1 MKIKELLLA
10 ALALAVAFSCNR
22 EKGAL
27 QEEQNSDWNTR
38 YMGFSISTP
47 AGTKAAPGTYED
59 GKPYESQINTVHFF
73 FYRDGAFVS
82 WGYGDMSKAFNE
94 DPSSEEGISDELNDG
109 GTPRQGVVVLES
121 TMTEPN
127 QVLCVVNSQDYTF
140 YKNKPLSEI
149 MKALHTGKEGVTQHD
164 TETFKDFYYEEGG
177 KPYFVM
183 FTSPMYGKDVT
194 EHFEIKNVTDII
206 AAKHIFKT
214 RAEAKAHPLD
224 IYVERIATRMDIN
237 NWNDLVGTDGY
248 IKKAHYEGS
257 AMLDAGNEPIYDIK
271 PVSWSVTAVSN
282 NAYDLKHVDI
292 NWFSQRGTGQ
302 PFYGW
307 LESGNSVPNAFIPAE
322 MMRTRINWAYDPY
335 YTDPEPSD
343 RDSYP
348 HSARELHEKNLL
360 TYWSAKNVQDYYTAA
375 SDPATETTKNGILQR
390 YAYENPLNASKNE
403 SPRINGT
410 MLLMTAQM
418 KKKGAASFEDMFGYM
433 GNYVTY
439 AEYVAQARAA
449 ASAYIRPFVLDGGTT
464 FRLIKDEELKLTKA
478 VKIEDVYTNNKAS
491 YENVWNKPSKKAG
504 ATGEVKD
511 VWKDYLVDLEGNI
524 KLSDIDAALPPLDY
538 TLTDKKMKAYS
549 DGYVTLVPDF
559 TKTGTLYVKDPAS
572 TDPVTPTLPG
582 YDSSDPSTWFRPATP
597 AEIAQVFLHDVVA
610 PANHFKDG
618 LMYYAIPLEHFGTTE
633 GKYGTVRNN
642 LYSVTI
648 DKIKSVGHGI
658 HDENEPIVPGDRKEP
673 FFVAAKVNILSWQ
686 MVTQTANLEE

>member
-59 GKPYESQINTVHFF
+59 GKPFESQIKTVHFF

-94 DPSSEEGISDELNDG
+94 DTSTQEGISDELNDG

-127 QVLCVVNSQDYTF
+127 QVLCVVNSKDYTF

-149 MKALHTGKEGVTQHD
+149 MKALHTGKEGVAHND
-164 TETFKDFYYEEGG
+164 KETFKDFYYEEGG
-177 KPYFVM
+177 EPYFVM

-214 RAEAKAHPLD
+214 RAEAKEHPVD

-248 IKKAHYEGS
+248 IKKEHYEGTG
-257 AMLDAGNEPIYDIK
+257 MLDGAGEPIYDIK
-271 PVSWSVTAVSN
+271 PVAWSVTAVSN

-307 LESGNSVPNAFIPAE
+307 LESGNAVPNAFVPAE
-322 MMRTRINWAYDPY
+322 MMRSRINWAYDPY

-360 TYWSAKNVQDYYTAA
+360 TYWSAKNVQEYYTAA
-375 SDPATETTKNGILQR
+375 SDPATETTEKGILQR
-390 YAYENPLNASKNE
+390 YAYENPLNASNNE

-410 MLLMTAQM
+410 MLLMTTQM

-449 ASAYIRPFVLDGGTT
+449 GTAYIRLFVPDGGT

-491 YENVWNKPSKKAG
+491 YENVWNKPSQKAG

-524 KLSDIDAALPPLDY
+524 KLSDIDATLPPLDY

-559 TKTGTLYVKDPAS
+559 TKIPGNKLYVND
-572 TDPVTPTLPG
+572 PTLPG
-582 YDSSDPSTWFRPATP
+582 YDPADPATQYREAFP

-610 PANHFKDG
+610 PANHYKDG

-648 DKIKSVGHGI
+648 GKIKSVGHGI
-658 HDENEPIVPGDRKEP
+658 HDEDEPIVPGDRKEP

-686 MVTQTANLEE
+686 MVTQTADLEE

>member
-1 MKIKELLLA
+1 
-10 ALALAVAFSCNR
+10 
-22 EKGAL
+22 
-27 QEEQNSDWNTR
+27 
-38 YMGFSISTP
+38 
-47 AGTKAAPGTYED
+47 
-59 GKPYESQINTVHFF
+59 
-73 FYRDGAFVS
+73 
-82 WGYGDMSKAFNE
+82 MSKAFNE
-94 DPSSEEGISDELNDG
+94 DTSTQEGISDELNDG

-127 QVLCVVNSQDYTF
+127 QVLCVVNSKDYTF

-149 MKALHTGKEGVTQHD
+149 MKALHTGKEGVAHND
-164 TETFKDFYYEEGG
+164 KETFKDFYYEEGG
-177 KPYFVM
+177 EPYFVM

-214 RAEAKAHPLD
+214 R
-224 IYVERIATRMDIN
+224 
-237 NWNDLVGTDGY
+237 LVGTDGY
-248 IKKAHYEGS
+248 IKKEHYEGTG
-257 AMLDAGNEPIYDIK
+257 MLDGAGEPIYDIK
-271 PVSWSVTAVSN
+271 PVAWSVTAVSN

-307 LESGNSVPNAFIPAE
+307 LESGNSVPNAFVPAE
-322 MMRTRINWAYDPY
+322 MMRSRINWAYDPY

-360 TYWSAKNVQDYYTAA
+360 TYWSAKNVQEYYTAA
-375 SDPATETTKNGILQR
+375 SDPATETTEKGILQR
-390 YAYENPLNASKNE
+390 YAYENPLNASNNE

-410 MLLMTAQM
+410 MLLMTTQM

-449 ASAYIRPFVLDGGTT
+449 GTAYIRLFVPDGGT

-491 YENVWNKPSKKAG
+491 YENVWNKPSQKAG

-524 KLSDIDAALPPLDY
+524 KLSDIDATLPPLDY

-559 TKTGTLYVKDPAS
+559 TKIPGNKLYVND
-572 TDPVTPTLPG
+572 PTLPG
-582 YDSSDPSTWFRPATP
+582 YDPADPATQYREAFP

-610 PANHFKDG
+610 PANHYKDG

-648 DKIKSVGHGI
+648 GKIKSVGHGI
-658 HDENEPIVPGDRKEP
+658 HDEDEPIVPGDRKEP

-686 MVTQTANLEE
+686 MVTQTADLEE

>member
-59 GKPYESQINTVHFF
+59 GKPFESQIKTVHFF

-94 DPSSEEGISDELNDG
+94 DTSTQEGISDELNDG

-127 QVLCVVNSQDYTF
+127 QVLCVVNSKDYTF

-149 MKALHTGKEGVTQHD
+149 MKALHTGKEGVAHND
-164 TETFKDFYYEEGG
+164 KETFKDFYYEEGG
-177 KPYFVM
+177 EPYFVM

-214 RAEAKAHPLD
+214 RAEAKEHPVD

-248 IKKAHYEGS
+248 IKKEHYEGTG
-257 AMLDAGNEPIYDIK
+257 MLDGAGEPIYDIK
-271 PVSWSVTAVSN
+271 PVAWSVTAVSN

-307 LESGNSVPNAFIPAE
+307 LESGNAVPNAFVPAE
-322 MMRTRINWAYDPY
+322 MMRSRINWAYDPY

-360 TYWSAKNVQDYYTAA
+360 TYWSAKNVQEYYTAA
-375 SDPATETTKNGILQR
+375 SDPATETTEKGILQR
-390 YAYENPLNASKNE
+390 YAYENPLNASNNE

-410 MLLMTAQM
+410 MLLMTTQM

-449 ASAYIRPFVLDGGTT
+449 GTAYIRLFVPDGGT

-491 YENVWNKPSKKAG
+491 YENVWNKPSLKAG

-524 KLSDIDAALPPLDY
+524 NLTVIDAALPPLDY

-559 TKTGTLYVKDPAS
+559 TKIPGGKLYVND
-572 TDPVTPTLPG
+572 PTLPG
-582 YDSSDPSTWFRPATP
+582 YDPADPATQYREAFP

-610 PANHFKDG
+610 PANHFKKG

-648 DKIKSVGHGI
+648 GKIKSVGHGI
-658 HDENEPIVPGDRKEP
+658 HDEDEPIVPGDRKEP

-686 MVTQTANLEE
+686 MVTQTADLEE

>member
-22 EKGAL
+22 EEGAL

-47 AGTKAAPGTYED
+47 TGTKAAPGTYED

-82 WGYGDMSKAFNE
+82 WGYGDMSKAFNV
-94 DPSSEEGISDELNDG
+94 DPSTEEGISDELNDG
-109 GTPRQGVVVLES
+109 GTSRQGVVVLES

-149 MKALHTGKEGVTQHD
+149 MRALHTGKDGVTHHD
-164 TETFKDFYYEEGG
+164 KETYKDFFYHDDKGN
-177 KPYFVM
+177 PYFVM

-206 AAKHIFKT
+206 ASKHIFKT
-214 RAEAKAHPLD
+214 RAEAKEHPVD

-248 IKKAHYEGS
+248 IKKAHYEGTG
-257 AMLDAGNEPIYDIK
+257 MLDGAGEPIYDIK
-271 PVSWSVTAVSN
+271 PVAWSVTAVSN

-307 LESGNSVPNAFIPAE
+307 LESGNDVPNAFVPAE
-322 MMRTRINWAYDPY
+322 KMRSRINWAYDPY

-360 TYWSAKNVQDYYTAA
+360 TYWSAKNVKEYYTDA
-375 SDPATETTKNGILQR
+375 SDPNTETTEKGILQR
-390 YAYENPLNASKNE
+390 YAYENPLNASNNE

-439 AEYVAQARAA
+439 PEYIAQARAA
-449 ASAYIRPFVLDGGTT
+449 GSAYIRLFVLEGGTT

-491 YENVWNKPSKKAG
+491 YDNVWNKPSQKAG

-524 KLSDIDAALPPLDY
+524 KLSDIDAALPQLNY
-538 TLTDKKMKAYS
+538 TPTDKKMKAYS

-559 TKTGTLYVKDPAS
+559 SKTGTLYVKDP
-572 TDPVTPTLPG
+572 THPG
-582 YDSSDPSTWFRPATP
+582 YDPADPATEYRPATP

-610 PANHFKDG
+610 PANHYKDG

-642 LYSVTI
+642 LYSVEI
-648 DKIKSVGHGI
+648 GKIKSVGHGI
-658 HDENEPIVPGDRKEP
+658 HDEDEPIVPGDRKEP

-686 MVTQTANLEE
+686 MVSQKADLEE